1 MIVFNEVTLVR
12 WVSWCGV
19 VWCVALVFTIN
30 CCSHCIE
37 IGMLDFLCSKEPGQ
51 RDEWQWHLHTHTTH
65 TRIHRWFVETV
76 EDQQR
81 TMHCNALIRPRS
93 VAMNHRR
100 VERVH
105 RKSSIIHIHTHT
117 AHTVERRKNNMP
129 RQRSSSFN
137 HEYIYLY
144 HISQFLLL
152 YQPDF

>member
-1 MIVFNEVTLVR
+1 MKSHSFGECR
-12 WVSWCGV
+12 GV
-19 VWCVALVFTIN
+19 VWCGVSPWFSQSIVVRIALKLVCWIFYARRSPASATN
-30 CCSHCIE
+30 
-37 IGMLDFLCSKEPGQ
+37 DN
-51 RDEWQWHLHTHTTH
+51 DTYTHTTH